1 MLADRLNI
9 LTERNRFKFRA
20 LIKGGKPHRFDGAFD
35 GKSMQAASIKGP
47 LADAGY
53 SVFVQRCGYG
63 DDVGAIVCWINRA
76 KKFCDGY
83 SFTVFIFLIGIPVN
97 AFVIVGFMYS

>member
-1 MLADRLNI
+1 MRPKRLISLLVAVCMMITMLPLSAV
-9 LTERNRFKFRA
+9 T
-20 LIKGGKPHRFDGAFD
+20 AFATD
-35 GKSMQAASIKGP
+35 TSTVHEAN
-47 LADAGY
+47 
-53 SVFVQRCGYG
+53 

-97 AFVIVGFMYS
+97 AFVIVGQIHCNRHRQVGL